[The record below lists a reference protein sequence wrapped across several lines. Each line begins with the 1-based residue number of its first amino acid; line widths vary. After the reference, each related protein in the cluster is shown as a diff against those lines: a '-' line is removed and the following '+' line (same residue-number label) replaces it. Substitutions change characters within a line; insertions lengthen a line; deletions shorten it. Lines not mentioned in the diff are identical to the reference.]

1 MNDDNFRKML
11 GEWLTEKRKEANL
24 TQQQAADR
32 MGCTN
37 TRISNWE
44 QGIRDMSAKEL
55 FRYCEAIHA
64 DPKEF
69 TEMLRRLHK

>member
-44 QGIRDMSAKEL
+44 NGIRDMSAKEL
-55 FRYCEAIHA
+55 FRYCEIIRA
-64 DPKEF
+64 DLNELTVIMQK
-69 TEMLRRLHK
+69 